1 MKTKG
6 IIRKIIYALVFIAM
20 IASFI
25 YLGNKYAGNSEIK
38 VLDITDFY
46 KDIKKE
52 NFEVIKGGKF
62 ISLFK
67 KGKHIIVIGNS
78 KSKYSQKYIQE
89 INSIVEEL
97 ELQDIYYYDIINDK
111 AQANS
116 NYYELIEL
124 LDGYLITTDISE
136 NNLLAPSL
144 YIIDKGKVKYYN
156 IETSAMKNTDKVND
170 YWTEEKEIEF
180 KTEISDAIHKYYL
193 NKQEK

>member
-62 ISLFK
+62 ISLLK

>member
-20 IASFI
+20 ISSFI

-97 ELQDIYYYDIINDK
+97 ELQDVYYYDIINDK
-111 AQANS
+111 AQSNS

-170 YWTEEKEIEF
+170 HWTEEKEIEF

>member
-6 IIRKIIYALVFIAM
+6 IARKAIYAIVFIAM

-46 KDIKKE
+46 KDINKE
-52 NFEVIKGGKF
+52 NFKVIKGGKF

-78 KSKYSQKYIQE
+78 KSEYSQKYMQE

-97 ELQDIYYYDIINDK
+97 ALQDVYYYDIINDK

-156 IETSAMKNTDKVND
+156 IETSAMKNTDKVSD

-180 KTEISDAIHKYYL
+180 KTEISNAINKYYL

>member
-1 MKTKG
+1 MKKIKKNLKWITLVIVMIILLGG
-6 IIRKIIYALVFIAM
+6 II
-20 IASFI
+20 
-25 YLGNKYAGNSEIK
+25 IK
-38 VLDITDFY
+38 V
-46 KDIKKE
+46 
-52 NFEVIKGGKF
+52 
-62 ISLFK
+62 SLFDERTNN
-67 KGKHIIVIGNS
+67 IVI
-78 KSKYSQKYIQE
+78 
-89 INSIVEEL
+89 EEL
-97 ELQDIYYYDIINDK
+97 ELQDVYYYDIINDK

-180 KTEISDAIHKYYL
+180 KTEISDAINKYYL